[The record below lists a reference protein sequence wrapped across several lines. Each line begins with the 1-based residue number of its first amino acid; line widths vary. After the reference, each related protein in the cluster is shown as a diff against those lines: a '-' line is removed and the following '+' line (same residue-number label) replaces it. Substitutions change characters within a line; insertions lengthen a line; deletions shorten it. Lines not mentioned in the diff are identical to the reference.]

1 MDINIAPE
9 ILAFAQQIVKNAIG
23 TNVKVNGFEWSDGGG
38 LFCKVFKINTTDGNF
53 ILKAERD
60 KVFFAT
66 RKNQIENEVLGN
78 ELFQKAGISCPNI
91 FAYDFTKNNDM
102 KARYIFTECL
112 NPDWLNFD
120 DIDEAT
126 KSEITRQ
133 FLTAVEKMRTITC
146 SHFGS
151 VSPSGILGRHET
163 YDGYYHSTLNL
174 LMNESEELGLFTDEE
189 LAIVKKAAEKPLVY
203 SKKYTPTFNHGDIG
217 YHNAIWG
224 NVNGGEN
231 KLYIFDFGN
240 AYYGLPYYEEY
251 ICKTHGENVDIV
263 KIMGLDR
270 NLYDNFLI
278 GYFEKMFWTVTQQ
291 LTEDY
296 VYGRMADW
304 TESVKK
310 EATRNHITEFVD
322 RCREIIS

>member
-240 AYYGLPYYEEY
+240 AYYGLPYYEEH
-251 ICKTHGENVDIV
+251 ICKTHVENVDIV

-278 GYFEKMFWTVTQQ
+278 GYFEKMFWTVTQR

-296 VYGRMADW
+296 IYGRMVEW

-310 EATRNHITEFVD
+310 ETSRNHITEFVD
-322 RCREIIS
+322 KCREIIS